1 MGKTPLLVE
10 ASVAVGGWE
19 LRAVLVVHRPFRQ
32 ELAVLG
38 KEFVALEVG
47 SRELFLELPDVLDQI
62 VKALAFVGR
71 AGKDD
76 VVGHALFEFLAPG
89 LIPPPL
95 GG

>member
-1 MGKTPLLVE
+1 
-10 ASVAVGGWE
+10 
-19 LRAVLVVHRPFRQ
+19 
-32 ELAVLG
+32 
-38 KEFVALEVG
+38 
-47 SRELFLELPDVLDQI
+47 VLDQI

>member
-47 SRELFLELPDVLDQI
+47 SRELFLELLMCLTRLSKPW
-62 VKALAFVGR
+62 
-71 AGKDD
+71 
-76 VVGHALFEFLAPG
+76 PS
-89 LIPPPL
+89 L
-95 GG
+95 GGLVKTTSSATLCLSSSRQV